1 MFDILKINKNTNNN
15 TQKQNNMNTSNIN
28 SGEKIRVIPLGA
40 GDVTKNMFL
49 YEYKNEILIV
59 DCGIGF
65 PKEEMFGIDLVIPD
79 VSYLVKKINEGK
91 KIVGMILTHGHD
103 DHIGALGYILPQIT
117 QSLDSGS
124 TILNNNM
131 IDRNYKESNGNIDP
145 KLGFGIYTNKLTKSF
160 INTQLKD
167 FGLEYKITAVN
178 PDEELRLGS
187 FIINFVRMTHS
198 VPEDLHLIIQTPLGI
213 LYHGADYKFDWSPLD
228 GVYPEVGKIAEAGNK
243 GILLLASDC
252 LNSEEEGYAS
262 SESDLKDTFEYEMSK
277 SEGKF
282 IFTTQSSNI
291 LRIKLVMQI
300 ALKFSRKICIVGRS
314 IEENMDDARE
324 LGYLDDLPT
333 GIYISEEKIEKYSA
347 KNVCLIVAGSQGQ
360 VSSALSRMVSGEHKV
375 KIEKGDTV
383 LISGDPIPGNE
394 RAVSYLIDSLSRLGA
409 KVLHSRINDNLHV
422 SGHAKREELKL
433 MLGLTRPKFLLPI
446 GGSYAH
452 MYEYRRLAASMGFRE
467 EKTFLLEERQVLE
480 TDGQNA
486 WIAKEKIEAKQ
497 ILVDGLGVG
506 DVGNV
511 VLRDRK
517 ALATDGMLVA
527 VITLGQE
534 KTEMSDVD
542 IVTRG
547 FIFAKENKDFI
558 NQIKLEVLK
567 TINENDLS
575 VKDLAYFQKK
585 IITRLEK
592 FIYKETERRPLVLVE
607 MIEV

>member
-15 TQKQNNMNTSNIN
+15 PPNPPAGGGGNFTREI
-28 SGEKIRVIPLGA
+28 IRVVPLGA

-49 YEYKNEILIV
+49 YEYRDEILIV

-79 VSYLVKKINEGK
+79 ISYLQKKIQEGK
-91 KIVGMILTHGHD
+91 KVVGMILSHGHD
-103 DHIGALGYILPQIT
+103 DHIGALGYILPQIKNV
-117 QSLDSGS
+117 D
-124 TILNNNM
+124 
-131 IDRNYKESNGNIDP
+131 
-145 KLGFGIYTNKLTKSF
+145 FGIYTNKLTKSF
-160 INTQLKD
+160 IDTQLKD

-178 PDEELRLGS
+178 PDEPLNLGS
-187 FIINFVRMTHS
+187 FKINFVRMTHS
-198 VPEDLHLIIQTPLGI
+198 VPEDLHLIIQTPLGL
-213 LYHGADYKFDWSPLD
+213 LYHGTDYKFDWSPLD

-252 LNSEEEGYAS
+252 LNSEEAGYAS
-262 SESDLKDTFEYEMSK
+262 SENDLRDTFEYEMSK
-277 SEGKF
+277 AEGKF
-282 IFTTQSSNI
+282 VFTTQSSNI

-314 IEENMDDARE
+314 IEENMEDARV

-333 GIYISEEKIEKYSA
+333 GIYISEEKIAKYDPR
-347 KNVCLIVAGSQGQ
+347 NVCLIVAGSQGQ

-394 RAVSYLIDSLSRLGA
+394 RAVSFLIDSLSRIGA

-422 SGHAKREELKL
+422 SGHAKREEMKL
-433 MLGLTRPKFLLPI
+433 MLGLTRPKFLMPI
-446 GGSYAH
+446 GGTYAH
-452 MYEYRRLAASMGFRE
+452 MNEYRKLAASMGFKE
-467 EKTFLLEERQVLE
+467 ENTFLLDERQVLE
-480 TDGQNA
+480 TDGKSV
-486 WIAKEKIEAKQ
+486 WIAKDKIEAKQ

-542 IVTRG
+542 ILTRG
-547 FIFAKENKDFI
+547 FIFARENKDFI
-558 NQIKLEVLK
+558 NLIKEEVLR
-567 TINENDLS
+567 TINENDLT
-575 VKDLAYFQKK
+575 VKDLSYFQKK
-585 IITRLEK
+585 IIGHLEK
-592 FIYKETERRPLVLVE
+592 FIYKETQRRPLILVE